1 MAGIIR
7 LISRLPQHS
16 ETPMAAAARNI
27 GLIVNPIAGMGGS
40 TALRGTDGSAVLAR
54 ARELGAEPLAPGR
67 ARRALTRLA
76 ADAGPVSILA
86 APGVLGADI
95 AKDAGFEVEVIEGKA
110 IAETSAE
117 DTRHAAVALRDRGV
131 SLILFAGG
139 DGTARD
145 LLDVLGSEFPILG
158 IPAGVKMQS
167 AVFAV
172 SPEAAGQLAALAAAD
187 HDGRI
192 AFREAEVMDI
202 DEAAL
207 RAGRVSAR
215 LYGYARVPFERRLL
229 QNPKAGGAAED
240 ATLDTLCREIAQEM
254 VPGVIYVMG
263 PGTTTQRV
271 LHHLGLEGS
280 LLGVDAVLDGKL
292 LGRDLTGAALESLVR
307 GQPARIILGIIG
319 GQGYSFGRGNQQIG
333 PAVIRAI
340 GRENIILLASQQK
353 ILALGEN
360 RLLADTGDPT
370 VDALLRG
377 YIRVRL
383 APGRSTMM
391 RIDV

>member
-1 MAGIIR
+1 
-7 LISRLPQHS
+7 
-16 ETPMAAAARNI
+16 MAAAAHKI

-40 TALRGTDGSAVLAR
+40 TALKGTDGAAALTRAR
-54 ARELGAEPLAPGR
+54 ALGAELLAPARAGR
-67 ARRALTRLA
+67 ALARLA
-76 ADAGPVSILA
+76 ADAGKVPILA

-95 AKDAGFEVEVIEGKA
+95 AKDLGFQPEAIEGKA
-110 IAETSAE
+110 AAETTAE
-117 DTRHAAVALRDRGV
+117 DTRRAALALRERGV
-131 SLILFAGG
+131 SLLLFAGG

-145 LLDVLGSEFPILG
+145 ILDAVGSEFPILG

-167 AVFAV
+167 AVFAI
-172 SPEAAGQLAALAAAD
+172 SPEAAGQLAALLTAD
-187 HDGRI
+187 RDGRI
-192 AFREAEVMDI
+192 SFRQAEVMDI
-202 DEAAL
+202 DEEGL

-215 LYGYARVPFERRLL
+215 LYGYARVPFERRLM
-229 QNPKAGGAAED
+229 QNPKAGGPAED
-240 ATLDTLCREIAQEM
+240 VTLEGLCREIAEEM
-254 VPGVIYVMG
+254 VPGLIYVIG

-292 LGRDLTGAALESLVR
+292 LGRDLTGPALASLVR
-307 GQPARIILGIIG
+307 ERPTRIILGIIG

-333 PAVIRAI
+333 PAVIRAV

-360 RLLADTGDPT
+360 RLLADTGDPA